1 MLFQGRRILLGV
13 TGGIAVYKSCELLRA
28 LKREGAEVRV
38 VMTKAA
44 CQFVTPLTFET
55 LSENPVLTELF
66 PTAGKGGTVHIEAA
80 RWPEVVVIAPATA
93 NCVAKVAAGLADD
106 LLTTLIAATTA
117 PVVFCPAM
125 NKEMYAKPVFRRNV
139 ERLRELGYV
148 FVDAEV
154 GELACG
160 EEGWG
165 RLADKERIVDALKS
179 VLLGSKELEG
189 RRVVVTAGRT
199 EEDIDPVR
207 FVTNRSSGKMGFALA
222 EVAALMG
229 AEVHL
234 VTGPSAERPFSGVHC
249 QRVRTSAEMA
259 EAVRMAVM
267 EADVLVMAAA
277 VADFRPKQ
285 VSPHKLKKGLE
296 RVALELE
303 RTEDILANVGR
314 HKDRRVLVGFAVET
328 QNELENATA
337 KLNAKNLDMIVLNNP
352 LEPGAGFGTDT
363 NKVTLIMRD
372 GTVLR
377 LPLMSKREVARTI
390 LLHVVELLA
399 AREARTVS
407 EDRGHVRG
415 K

>member
-1 MLFQGRRILLGV
+1 MLFQGRKVLVGV
-13 TGGIAVYKSCELLRA
+13 TGGIAAYKSCELVRA

-55 LSENPVLTELF
+55 LSENTVLTELF
-66 PTAGKGGTVHIEAA
+66 PAAGKGGTIHIEAA

-93 NCVAKVAAGLADD
+93 NCVAKVAAGVADD
-106 LLTTLIAATTA
+106 LLTTMVAATTA
-117 PVVFCPAM
+117 PVIFCPAM
-125 NKEMYAKPVFRRNV
+125 NKEMYAKAVFRQNV
-139 ERLRELGYV
+139 EQLKRLGYL
-148 FVDAEV
+148 FVDAEA

-165 RLADKERIVDALKS
+165 RLADKERILDAVKS
-179 VLLGSKELEG
+179 VLLGSKELAG
-189 RRVVVTAGRT
+189 HRIVVTAGRT

-234 VTGPSAERPFSGVHC
+234 ITGPSAERPFSSVTC
-249 QRVRTSAEMA
+249 ESVRTSAQMA
-259 EAVRMAVM
+259 EAVRAAIA
-267 EADVLVMAAA
+267 EADVLIMAAA
-277 VADFRPKQ
+277 VADFRPKH

-303 RTEDILANVGR
+303 RTEDILASIGR
-314 HKDRRVLVGFAVET
+314 HKERRLLVGFAVET
-328 QNELENATA
+328 ENELENATA
-337 KLNAKNLDMIVLNNP
+337 KLSAKNLDMIVLNNP
-352 LEPGAGFGTDT
+352 MEEGAGFGTDT
-363 NKVTLIMRD
+363 NKVTLIKRD

-377 LPLMSKREVARTI
+377 LPLMTKREVARVI
-390 LLHVVELLA
+390 LGHVVELLA
-399 AREARTVS
+399 K
-407 EDRGHVRG
+407 RGDASSL
-415 K
+415 